1 MKDETYAC
9 SIFHTSQIQFN
20 DEVNEYKERL
30 IFLSE
35 NTAPLCSE
43 DESNLH
49 EDN

>member
-1 MKDETYAC
+1 MRARFILRKFDLYE
-9 SIFHTSQIQFN
+9 
-20 DEVNEYKERL
+20 ENEYKGRL

-43 DESNLH
+43 DKSNLH